1 MKNHASSLRNE
12 IQKGYTEG
20 RIGHFTCTYP
30 PHKVYSET
38 SEDFD
43 VRKAWAGVGSPGE
56 CISLYFHVPFCR
68 QRCSFCNLFMV
79 TESRGAGLIERYVDS
94 LVREIEMY
102 EPILAPRIGKRTTLY
117 FGGGTPSVLDPKQLG
132 RILVALK
139 SLTSRSQVVE
149 FTIEVAPE
157 TATFDYL
164 AALRGLGV
172 TRVSLGVQSVDEVEI
187 RRFARQHTR
196 AHVMSLIE
204 ASMNLGF
211 STTNVDLIY
220 GLASQTLP
228 GWRKTLLAVLE
239 HSPQCLSIY
248 PLNVKP
254 LTGLARPKSQGESSE
269 ADRALFYSMYDSAVE
284 ILEAAG
290 YEQQTRTLFFRGT
303 DRYLNKANEAV
314 GHPVKGFG
322 AGAQS
327 YAPHWH
333 YRPGNSYKDAMMHLE
348 AYISDMEASR
358 FPARYSYKLSR
369 EELQR
374 RQIALSI
381 RYKHFPLE
389 PFKQRFGVG
398 PEELFPEEFDALRQE
413 ALIDIRPSEIQLT
426 KKGLRYDNL
435 VSTLFFS
442 NRVRELLSEHQPARW
457 SVAHKHP
464 TGR

>member
-1 MKNHASSLRNE
+1 MTNQVSLLRNE
-12 IQKGYTEG
+12 IQNGYTEG

-30 PHKVYSET
+30 PHKIYSQT
-38 SEDFD
+38 TDDFD
-43 VRKAWAGVGSPGE
+43 VRRAWAEAGSDSE
-56 CISLYFHVPFCR
+56 SISLYFHVPFCK

-79 TESRGAGLIERYVDS
+79 KDSHGSGLIDRYIDC

-102 EPILAPRIGKRTTLY
+102 EPVLAPRIGKSITLY
-117 FGGGTPSVLDPKQLG
+117 FGGGTPSILSPEQLG

-157 TATFDYL
+157 TATDDYL
-164 AALRGLGV
+164 AALRELGV
-172 TRVSLGVQSVDEVEI
+172 TRVSLGVQSVDELEV

-204 ASMNLGF
+204 ASMKLGF
-211 STTNVDLIY
+211 ATTNVDLIY
-220 GLASQTLP
+220 GLGSQTLP
-228 GWRKTLLAVLE
+228 GWRKTLFAVLE

-254 LTGLARPKSQGESSE
+254 LTGLATPKSHGEASE
-269 ADRALFYSMYDSAVE
+269 ADRQLFYAMYDSAVE

-290 YEQQTRTLFFRGT
+290 YEQETRTLFFRGT
-303 DRYLNKANEAV
+303 DRYVNKANEAV

-327 YAPHWH
+327 YAPSWH
-333 YRPGNSYKDAMMHLE
+333 YRPGNSYKHAMTDLD
-348 AYISDMEASR
+348 AYISDTEASR
-358 FPARYSYKLSR
+358 FPARYAYKLSP

-381 RYKHFPLE
+381 RYKNFPLE
-389 PFKQRFGVG
+389 SYKQRFGAG
-398 PEELFPEEFDALRQE
+398 PEELYPDEFDALRQE
-413 ALIDIRPSEIQLT
+413 ELIDIRPSEIVLT

-442 NRVRELLSEHQPARW
+442 SRVRELLSAHQPGRW
-457 SVAHKHP
+457 SVARTHP

>member
-1 MKNHASSLRNE
+1 MTSRASLLRNE

-38 SEDFD
+38 TEDFD
-43 VRKAWAGVGSPGE
+43 VRTAWAESVSDGE
-56 CISLYFHVPFCR
+56 SISLYLHVPFCK

-79 TESRGAGLIERYVDS
+79 RESRGAGLINRYVDC
-94 LVREIEMY
+94 LVQEIEMY
-102 EPILAPRIGKRTTLY
+102 EPVLAPRIGKSTTLY
-117 FGGGTPSVLDPKQLG
+117 FGGGTPSILSPEQLG
-132 RILVALK
+132 RILVALNCLI
-139 SLTSRSQVVE
+139 SDSQVLE

-157 TATFDYL
+157 TATYDYL
-164 AALRGLGV
+164 AALRELGV
-172 TRVSLGVQSVDEVEI
+172 TRISLGVQSVNELEI

-196 AHVMSLIE
+196 AHVMNLIE
-204 ASMNLGF
+204 ASMSLGF

-220 GLASQTLP
+220 GLASQTLA
-228 GWRKTLLAVLE
+228 GWRKTLLDVLK
-239 HSPQCLSIY
+239 HNPQCLSIY

-254 LTGLARPKSQGESSE
+254 LTGLATLRNHGEASE
-269 ADRALFYSMYDSAVE
+269 ADRPLFYAMYDTAVE

-303 DRYLNKANEAV
+303 DRYVNKANEAV

-333 YRPGNSYKDAMMHLE
+333 YRPGNSYRNAMADLE
-348 AYISDMEASR
+348 AYISDTEASR
-358 FPARYSYKLSR
+358 FPARYAYKLSTD
-369 EELQR
+369 ELQR
-374 RQIALSI
+374 RQIALSV

-389 PFKQRFGVG
+389 PFKQRFGAG
-398 PEELFPEEFDALRQE
+398 PEELFPDEFDALREE
-413 ALIDIRPSEIQLT
+413 ALIDIRPSEILLT
-426 KKGLRYDNL
+426 KKGLCYDNL

-457 SVAHKHP
+457 SVARKHP
-464 TGR
+464 SGR

>member
-1 MKNHASSLRNE
+1 MTDRVSLLRNE

-30 PHKVYSET
+30 PHKVYSEIT
-38 SEDFD
+38 EDFD
-43 VRKAWAGVGSPGE
+43 VRKVWADAGSDSE
-56 CISLYFHVPFCR
+56 SISLYFHVPFCK

-79 TESRGAGLIERYVDS
+79 TESHGAGLIDRYVDC

-102 EPILAPRIGKRTTLY
+102 EPILAPSIGKHTTLY
-117 FGGGTPSVLDPKQLG
+117 FGGGTPSVLSPKQLG
-132 RILVALK
+132 RILGALNP
-139 SLTSRSQVVE
+139 LTSRSQVVE

-164 AALRGLGV
+164 AALRELGV
-172 TRVSLGVQSVDEVEI
+172 TRVSLGVQSVDELEV
-187 RRFARQHTR
+187 RHFARQHTR
-196 AHVMSLIE
+196 AHVISLIE

-254 LTGLARPKSQGESSE
+254 LTSLARPRSNGESSE
-269 ADRALFYSMYDSAVE
+269 ADRPLFYSMYDSAVE

-333 YRPGNSYKDAMMHLE
+333 YRPGNSYRNAMTHLE
-348 AYISDMEASR
+348 AYISDTEASR
-358 FPARYSYKLSR
+358 FPARYAYKLNT

-381 RYKHFPLE
+381 RYKQFPLE
-389 PFKQRFGVG
+389 PFKQCFGAG
-398 PEELFPEEFDALRQE
+398 PEELFPDEFDALRQE
-413 ALIDIRPSEIQLT
+413 ALIDIRPSEILLT

-457 SVAHKHP
+457 SVERKHP

>member
-1 MKNHASSLRNE
+1 MTNQASLLRNE

-38 SEDFD
+38 TDDFD
-43 VRKAWAGVGSPGE
+43 VRKAWAEAGYNGDS
-56 CISLYFHVPFCR
+56 ISLYLHVPFCK

-79 TESRGAGLIERYVDS
+79 TESRGAGLIDRYVDC

-102 EPILAPRIGKRTTLY
+102 EPVLAPRIGKSTTLY
-117 FGGGTPSVLDPKQLG
+117 FGGGTPSMLSPEQLG
-132 RILVALK
+132 RILVALN

-149 FTIEVAPE
+149 FTFEVAPE
-157 TATFDYL
+157 TATYDYL
-164 AALRGLGV
+164 AALRELGV
-172 TRVSLGVQSVDEVEI
+172 TRVSLGVQSVDEHEV

-211 STTNVDLIY
+211 SATNVDLIY

-228 GWRKTLLAVLE
+228 GWRKTLLDVLE

-254 LTGLARPKSQGESSE
+254 LTGLAKSRSNGESSE
-269 ADRALFYSMYDSAVE
+269 ADRLLFYSMYDSAVE

-303 DRYLNKANEAV
+303 DRYLNKANEAG

-333 YRPGNSYKDAMMHLE
+333 YRPGNSYRNAKTDLD
-348 AYISDMEASR
+348 AYISDTEASR
-358 FPARYSYKLSR
+358 FPARYAYKLST

-381 RYKHFPLE
+381 RYKHFPLR
-389 PFKQRFGVG
+389 PFKQRFGAC
-398 PEELFPEEFDALRQE
+398 PEELFPDEFEALRQE
-413 ALIDIRPSEIQLT
+413 ALIDIRPSEILLT

-442 NRVRELLSEHQPARW
+442 NRVRDLLSEHQPARW
-457 SVAHKHP
+457 SVVRMYP
-464 TGR
+464 TER

>member
-1 MKNHASSLRNE
+1 MTHRTSLLRNE

-30 PHKVYSET
+30 PHKVYRET
-38 SEDFD
+38 THDFD
-43 VRKAWAGVGSPGE
+43 VREVWTEAGADGNS
-56 CISLYFHVPFCR
+56 INLYVHVPFCK

-79 TESRGAGLIERYVDS
+79 KETRGAELIDRYVDC

-102 EPILAPRIGKRTTLY
+102 EPVLAPRIGESTTIY
-117 FGGGTPSVLDPKQLG
+117 FGGGTPSMLSPEQIG
-132 RILVALK
+132 RVLVALN
-139 SLTSRSQVVE
+139 SLTLGSQIEE
-149 FTIEVAPE
+149 FTLEVAPE
-157 TATFDYL
+157 TATSDYL
-164 AALRGLGV
+164 ADLRELGV
-172 TRVSLGVQSVDEVEI
+172 SRVSLGVQSVDELEV

-196 AHVMSLIE
+196 AHVKGLIE
-204 ASMNLGF
+204 ASMTLGF
-211 STTNVDLIY
+211 STVNVDLIY
-220 GLASQTLP
+220 GLASQTLSN
-228 GWRKTLLAVLE
+228 WRKTLHEVLE

-254 LTGLARPKSQGESSE
+254 LTGLAKHTRHGEASE
-269 ADRALFYSMYDSAVE
+269 SNRAVFYSMYDAAVE

-327 YAPHWH
+327 YAPSWH
-333 YRPGNSYKDAMMHLE
+333 YRPGNRYRNAMTDLN
-348 AYISDMEASR
+348 AYFSDIEASR
-358 FPARYSYKLSR
+358 FPARYAYKLSK

-381 RYKHFPLE
+381 RYKHFPLD
-389 PFKQRFGVG
+389 PFKRRFGVS
-398 PEELFPEEFDALRQE
+398 PVELFPDEFDALRQE
-413 ALIDIRPSEIQLT
+413 GLVNIRPSEIQLT
-426 KKGLRYDNL
+426 EKGLRYDNL

-442 NRVRELLSEHQPARW
+442 NRIRELLSEHQPARW
-457 SVAHKHP
+457 SVARRHP
-464 TGR
+464 TGH